1 MHLMREM
8 VTQMKQAIFEHISLT
23 QLEYQEVWSII
34 VLLIYILLYMYI

>member
-34 VLLIYILLYMYI
+34 VFFNIYIYMYI